1 MSNNIYLSLTG
12 ENQGIIS
19 SGCSSYESIGNAY
32 QSTHRDQILIYELAY
47 AISRDQNVNHQ
58 PLTLKKP
65 IDKSS
70 PLLAFAITNNEEM
83 DAIFEVY
90 RTDKSGTQSLFY
102 RIKLIKA
109 TITDINLVSPNSL
122 SHNDAQPIE
131 SVSLKYESITW
142 EHVSAGTS
150 SYSLWE
156 DRVF

>member
-1 MSNNIYLSLTG
+1 MANNIYLSLNG
-12 ENQGIIS
+12 EQQGLLS
-19 SGCSSYESIGNAY
+19 SGCSSYSSIGNAY
-32 QSTHRDQILIYELAY
+32 QVTHLDQILIHELAY

-58 PLTLKKP
+58 PLTFKKP

-70 PLLAFAITNNEEM
+70 PLLAFAITNNEKME
-83 DAIFEVY
+83 AIFDMY
-90 RTDKSGTQSLFY
+90 RTDRSGTQSLFY

-122 SHNDAQPIE
+122 THNDAQPIE
-131 SVSLKYESITW
+131 TVSLKYESITW
-142 EHVSAGTS
+142 ENISAGTS

>member
-1 MSNNIYLSLTG
+1 MANNIYLSLTG
-12 ENQGIIS
+12 EQQGLLS
-19 SGCSSYESIGNAY
+19 GGCSSYDSIGNAY
-32 QSTHRDQILIYELAY
+32 QATHRDQILIYELAY

-58 PLTLKKP
+58 PLTFKKP

-70 PLLAFAITNNEEM
+70 PLLAFAISNNEKM
-83 DAIFEVY
+83 DAVFEAY

-109 TITDINLVSPNSL
+109 TIADLSLVSPNSL
-122 SHNDAQPIE
+122 THNDAQPIE

>member
-12 ENQGIIS
+12 ENQGLIS
-19 SGCSSYESIGNAY
+19 SGCSSYDSIGNAY

-70 PLLAFAITNNEEM
+70 PLLAFAITNNEKME
-83 DAIFEVY
+83 AVFEAY
-90 RTDKSGTQSLFY
+90 RTDKSGTQSLYY